1 MNPAAK
7 GYDRAVDSLLAR
19 MSPVLHLTRIT
30 GGVAAIGNV
39 WLILLWSR
47 SSPMERDT
55 APIEVL
61 SRPLWAV
68 LLAGAMA
75 ALGLYAFAMAV
86 NGAMDVRRD
95 RALHPDRPLAS
106 GRMRMETAIAV
117 IVGSLL
123 IAVLGAIALGTQA
136 VGMAV
141 LTACAIMFH
150 ESAAKHI
157 PSTGLVLL
165 GLIYAAHMG
174 IANMSLRFVWPV
186 WLAMTH
192 ALAVGAITYR
202 LAERRPPLSGVT
214 FILAGAGWLFWS
226 GVVLAFGW
234 YRTGHLWPREVDPSV
249 LWWIALLVAGF
260 AAIAWWKWRTS
271 RSGRRAAD
279 RIQRYGLWWLTLYA
293 TAWLWASGHNGPALI
308 MGLLAGL
315 ALLMM
320 TTLRELYSLL
330 EHPVGWRKA

>member
-1 MNPAAK
+1 M
-7 GYDRAVDSLLAR
+7 DSLLAR

-47 SSPMERDT
+47 SSPMEAAT
-55 APIEVL
+55 APAEVL
-61 SRPLWAV
+61 ERPLWAV
-68 LLAGAMA
+68 LAAGALA

-95 RALHPDRPLAS
+95 RALHPERPLAS

-117 IVGSLL
+117 IAGSLMVS
-123 IAVLGAIALGTQA
+123 VLGASALGTDA
-136 VGMAV
+136 VLMAV

-150 ESAAKHI
+150 EAAAKHV
-157 PSTGLVLL
+157 PSAGLVLL

-174 IANMSLRFVWPV
+174 LANMSLRFVWPV

-192 ALAVGAITYR
+192 ALAVGAITHR
-202 LAERRPPLSGVT
+202 LADRRPALSGMTLVV
-214 FILAGAGWLFWS
+214 AGAGWVFWS
-226 GVVLAFGW
+226 CVVLGFGW
-234 YRTGHLWPREVDPSV
+234 YRTGSLWPAEVDPK
-249 LWWIALLVAGF
+249 ALLWIGALVVGF
-260 AAIAWWKWRTS
+260 IAIAWWKWRTS

-293 TAWLWASGHNGPALI
+293 IVWLWSAGYGTPAAI
-308 MGLLAGL
+308 MGLVAAIG
-315 ALLMM
+315 LLMM